1 MNVIRA
7 KTAGFCMGVSLAL
20 QKLDTALDESTTCIG
35 KINDP
40 RGRICTL
47 GPIIHNPQVLAFYE
61 AKGVAC
67 VRDAAELLPDDRV
80 IIRAHG
86 IPRQEEERVRA
97 SGARVVDATC
107 PKVKKA
113 QLAIARATRAGA
125 TLLLFGEADHPEVRG
140 LVSYAHG
147 PAHVFGSPE
156 ELAELRL
163 DSGHTH
169 VLASQTTQDR
179 ETFTALEAALRA
191 RFPGLTV
198 LSTICDATRERQE
211 EARSIA
217 SSVDV
222 MVIVGGR
229 QSGNT
234 RRLADVAALSGIDT
248 FHVESA
254 DELDAKRFAQK
265 TRAGLTAGASTPKSL
280 IDAAENWLTSL

>member
-1 MNVIRA
+1 MDVIRA

-20 QKLDTALDESTTCIG
+20 QKLYTALDEAAAVEG
-35 KINDP
+35 P
-40 RGRICTL
+40 QGRIRTL
-47 GPIIHNPQVLAFYE
+47 GPIIHNPQVLAHYE
-61 AKGVAC
+61 AKGVLC
-67 VRDAAELLPDDRV
+67 VRDAAELRPGDRV

-86 IPRQEEERVRA
+86 IPRQVEERVRA
-97 SGARVVDATC
+97 GGALVVDATC

-113 QLAIARATRAGA
+113 QLAIARATRQGA

-147 PAHVFGSPE
+147 PAYVFGSPE
-156 ELAELRL
+156 ELAGLRL
-163 DSGHTH
+163 DPGRAH

-179 ETFTALEAALRA
+179 KTFSGLEAALRA

-254 DELDAKRFAQK
+254 DELDAKRFTQK

-280 IDAAENWLTSL
+280 IDAAENWLASL

>member
-20 QKLDTALDESTTCIG
+20 QKLDTALDEAAEIG
-35 KINDP
+35 KSNGP

-67 VRDAAELLPDDRV
+67 VRDAVELLPDDRV

-97 SGARVVDATC
+97 SVDATC

-163 DSGHTH
+163 DPAHTH

-191 RFPGLTV
+191 RFPGLAV

-280 IDAAENWLTSL
+280 IDAAENWLAAL

>member
-1 MNVIRA
+1 MEVIRA

-20 QKLDTALDESTTCIG
+20 QKLYTALSEAAARAG
-35 KINDP
+35 EP
-40 RGRICTL
+40 RGRIRTL
-47 GPIIHNPQVLAFYE
+47 GPIIHNPQVLAHYE
-61 AKGVAC
+61 ARGVLC
-67 VRDAAELLPDDRV
+67 VRDAAELRPGDRV

-86 IPRQEEERVRA
+86 IPRQVEERVRA
-97 SGARVVDATC
+97 GGALVVDATC

-113 QLAIARATRAGA
+113 QLAIARATRQGE

-140 LVSYAHG
+140 LISYARG
-147 PAHVFGSPE
+147 PAYVFGSAE
-156 ELAELRL
+156 ELADLRL
-163 DSGHTH
+163 NPARAH

-179 ETFTALEAALRA
+179 KTFSNLEAALRA

-248 FHVESA
+248 FHVESV
-254 DELDAKRFAQK
+254 DELDAKSFAQK
-265 TRAGLTAGASTPKSL
+265 MRAGLTAGASTPKSL
-280 IDAAENWLTSL
+280 IDAAENWLASL